1 MIFNSIA
8 FFIFLPI
15 VYFLYWKICNKTLAI
30 QNILLLLASYF
41 FYGWWSK
48 YFLGLLILST
58 LLDFLYGFGVASRHR
73 NKAKL
78 FLWLSIINNLGILAI
93 FKYYDFF
100 AVQLHLAF
108 TQIGIHFDPYLLNI
122 ALPVGISFYT
132 FHGMSY
138 IFDIY
143 KGRQTPVTNFVDYA
157 VFVGF
162 FPLLMAGPIERAHH
176 LLPQVQNKRTF
187 NTVQLSEGCRLIIW
201 GLFKKIV
208 IADSIAGSVNSIF
221 QDHQHYN
228 ATTLLVGAVA
238 FSFQIYCDFS
248 GYCDIA
254 LGTAKLFGFEL
265 LSNFK
270 FPYFSRNI
278 AEFWKRWHISLS
290 SWFRDY
296 VYIPLGGSKVGKSK
310 AIRNIFIVF
319 LLSALWHGAKWHF
332 VVWGFI
338 HALLYVPVF
347 LIGKKHNDSVV
358 AENRYFP
365 NIKEFFQMITT
376 FFAVTLAWIFFRA
389 DNVQEAFYYISR
401 IFTNAKEQPSQL
413 LHLEQGNSVFV
424 YIIPLIIG
432 DWLIRKDERVLKI
445 SNKKFVHHLLLIF
458 LIVFILVYSENQ
470 TAEFIYFQF

>member
-15 VYFLYWKICNKTLAI
+15 VFFLYWKICHRSLTI
-30 QNILLLLASYF
+30 QNILLLLASYY
-41 FYGWWSK
+41 FYGWWSLP
-48 YFLGLLILST
+48 FLSLLILST
-58 LLDFLYGFGVASRHR
+58 LLDYSYGFGVASSDKK
-73 NKAKL
+73 KAKI
-78 FLWLSIINNLGILAI
+78 FLWLSIINNLGILAV

-100 AVQLHLAF
+100 ASQLQIALASVGANF
-108 TQIGIHFDPYLLNI
+108 NPILLDI
-122 ALPVGISFYT
+122 ILPVGISFYT

-138 IFDIY
+138 IFDVY
-143 KGRQTPVTNFVDYA
+143 KGRQAPVSNFVDYA

-176 LLPQVQNKRTF
+176 LLPQIQRKRIY
-187 NTVQLSEGCRLIIW
+187 NSLQLSEGCRLIIW

-208 IADSIAGSVNSIF
+208 IADSLAISVNVIF
-221 QDHQHYN
+221 QNYQQFN
-228 ATTLLVGAVA
+228 AITLIVGAVA

-296 VYIPLGGSKVGKSK
+296 VYIPLGGSREGKAK
-310 AIRNIFIVF
+310 AIRNIFVVF

-338 HALLYVPVF
+338 HALLYIPIF
-347 LIGKKHNDSVV
+347 LGNKKLLTNVV
-358 AENRYFP
+358 AENSYLP
-365 NIKEFFQMITT
+365 SISEFFQITFT
-376 FFAVTLAWIFFRA
+376 FTIVTIAWIFFRA
-389 DNVQEAFYYISR
+389 ENVHSAFNYIHR
-401 IFTNAKEQPSQL
+401 IAIHAIDFPS
-413 LHLEQGNSVFV
+413 HLSNIQKGANTFI

-432 DWLIRKDERVLKI
+432 DWILRKNERKLVVTENRMVHNLI
-445 SNKKFVHHLLLIF
+445 LIF
-458 LIVFILVYSENQ
+458 LLVFILVYSENQ